1 MKQHF
6 KQISF
11 GQLAGWNKDDHCA
24 AMNAFLNTARHMVE
38 APYHTRAL
46 NVSSEY
52 LVKIAKQAIENA
64 PFDQNSA
71 RQFFEEHFS
80 PFEIKDQENNQLAKE
95 GFVTAYFEPEV
106 LASRTRTADFSAPL
120 YRRPDNLVDVNGDN
134 RPDSWDPEF
143 KFARIKDQDEEP
155 GLEVYPDRKAIN
167 NGYLDGKGLEI
178 AYVKDLAEALYVH
191 IQGSARLRFADE
203 AIIRVGFAAKTG
215 HPYTAVGKVLLDQ
228 GELSR
233 DNCGMR
239 AIRNWFS
246 ANPDKMHSIIE
257 KNRSY
262 IFFNEYPVLDV
273 ESGPVGAAKVPLV
286 AERSLAIDRTL
297 HTFGTPIW
305 IETDN
310 PLPGESST
318 FKKLMIAQDTG
329 SAIIGP
335 TRGDLFLGSGDGPGK
350 IAGDTRH
357 QARFVV
363 LLPKQQLRN

>member
-6 KQISF
+6 KQISYD
-11 GQLAGWNKDDHCA
+11 QLAGWNNDDHRA
-24 AMNAFLNTARHMVE
+24 AMNAFLNTARQMVE

-46 NVSSEY
+46 NVSSEH
-52 LVKIAKQAIENA
+52 LVKISKLAIENV

-71 RQFFEEHFS
+71 KRFFEEHFS
-80 PFEIKDQENNQLAKE
+80 PFEIIDQENDQLAKE

-106 LASRTRTADFSAPL
+106 LASRTRTEEFSAPL
-120 YRRPDNLVDVNGDN
+120 YHRPDDLVDVDNDN
-134 RPDSWDPEF
+134 RPDGWDSEF
-143 KFARIKDQDEEP
+143 KFARIYDRDEEP
-155 GLEVYPDRKAIN
+155 GLETYPDRKAIN
-167 NGYLDGKGLEI
+167 NGYLDNKGLEI
-178 AYVKDLAEALYVH
+178 AYVKDMAEALYIH
-191 IQGSARLRFADE
+191 IQGSARLRFEDGTL
-203 AIIRVGFAAKTG
+203 IRVGYAAKTG

-228 GELSR
+228 GKLSR

-246 ANPDKMHSIIE
+246 ANPDKMNAIIE
-257 KNRSY
+257 NNRSY
-262 IFFNEYPVLDV
+262 IFFNQYPVLDDK
-273 ESGPVGAAKVPLV
+273 SGPIGAAKVSLI

-305 IETDN
+305 IETNN
-310 PLPGESST
+310 PLPGDDSA
-318 FKKLMIAQDTG
+318 FQKLMIAQDTG

-335 TRGDLFLGSGDGPGK
+335 TRGDLFLGSGAGPGK

-357 QARFVV
+357 HARFVV